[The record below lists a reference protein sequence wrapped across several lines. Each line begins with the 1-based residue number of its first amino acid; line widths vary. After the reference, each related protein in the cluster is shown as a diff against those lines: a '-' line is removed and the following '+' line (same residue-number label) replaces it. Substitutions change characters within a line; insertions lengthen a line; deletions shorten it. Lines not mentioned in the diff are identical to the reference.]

1 MPEAQPSW
9 MISLYHNTLLLLLFL
24 YLLFSNQISLSVTF
38 YVCLVTAIINV
49 SHYQMMY
56 CHYRFVIDHKG
67 EHQKTE
73 VLITVCCSSKN
84 AELIAKDLTMIIGT
98 WS

>member
-1 MPEAQPSW
+1 
-9 MISLYHNTLLLLLFL
+9 
-24 YLLFSNQISLSVTF
+24 
-38 YVCLVTAIINV
+38 
-49 SHYQMMY
+49 MMY
-56 CHYRFVIDHKG
+56 CHYQFVIDHKG

>member
-9 MISLYHNTLLLLLFL
+9 IISLYHNTFTTTSTYNFL
-24 YLLFSNQISLSVTF
+24 NEISFSVTF
-38 YVCLVTAIINV
+38 YLCLATAIINV

-56 CHYRFVIDHKG
+56 CHYWFVIDHKG

-84 AELIAKDLTMIIGT
+84 AEFIAKDLTIIIGT